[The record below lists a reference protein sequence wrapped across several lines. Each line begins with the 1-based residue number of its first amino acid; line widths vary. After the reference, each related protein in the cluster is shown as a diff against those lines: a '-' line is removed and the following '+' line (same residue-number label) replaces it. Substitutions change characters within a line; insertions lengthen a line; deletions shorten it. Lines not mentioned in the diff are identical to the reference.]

1 MVEERASRMF
11 KVPTDAAQPKGDA
24 GQPGLT
30 TVVLVAGLL
39 CLASSSVLLSLWW
52 QRQLALALDVRPPVL
67 LLDLSAAARGVDPAQ
82 MTEILRDYTRAAE
95 HLAARGVL
103 VLDRHAVLAAPPA
116 LTLRET
122 EVPHAPE

>member
-1 MVEERASRMF
+1 MRAA
-11 KVPTDAAQPKGDA
+11 PTDSTQPTRAAGP
-24 GQPGLT
+24 PGLS

-39 CLASSSVLLSLWW
+39 CLASSAFLSLWW
-52 QRQLALALDVRPPVL
+52 QRQLAQALEVRPPVL
-67 LLDLSAAARGVDPAQ
+67 LLDLSAAARGADPAQ
-82 MTEILRDYTRAAE
+82 MTEILRDYTQAAE
-95 HLAARGVL
+95 GLAARGVL

>member
-1 MVEERASRMF
+1 MAEGRVSLMRTA
-11 KVPTDAAQPKGDA
+11 PTDATQPIGEVGRPRLA
-24 GQPGLT
+24 A
-30 TVVLVAGLL
+30 VVLVAGLL
-39 CLASSSVLLSLWW
+39 CLASSVLLSLWW
-52 QRQLALALDVRPPVL
+52 QRQLALALEVRPPVL
-67 LLDLSAAARGVDPAQ
+67 LLDLSAAARGADPAQ